1 MEDEQFVIFDLG
13 CEQYGVEISQ
23 VREIIRN
30 KDMTRIP
37 NAPNYVEGVINLRGQ
52 VTTIINLGRRL
63 GFSDEGEGRGE
74 KEGKRIIVVDYEDA
88 PVGMLVDNVRDV
100 KRLSSDDM
108 EELPPLI
115 SKNLEGEFLRSVG
128 KIGEDLI
135 LIVDLN
141 KILSKEE
148 VEGITS

>member
-1 MEDEQFVIFDLG
+1 MKNEQFVIFDLG
-13 CEQYGVEISQ
+13 CEQYGVEIFQ
-23 VREIIRN
+23 VKEIIRL

-37 NAPNYVEGVINLRGQ
+37 NAPDYVEGVINLRGQ
-52 VTTIINLGRRL
+52 VTTVINLGKRL
-63 GFSDEGEGRGE
+63 GFLEEERGE
-74 KEGKRIIVVDYEDA
+74 KEGKRIIVVEYEGA

-100 KRLSSDDM
+100 KRISSDDM

-148 VEGITS
+148 VEGIT

>member
-23 VREIIRN
+23 VREIIRP

-37 NAPNYVEGVINLRGQ
+37 NAPNYVEGVINLRGK

-63 GFSDEGEGRGE
+63 GFLDEGRGE

-88 PVGMLVDNVRDV
+88 PIGMLVDNVRDV

-115 SKNLEGEFLRSVG
+115 SKNLKGEFLRSVG
-128 KIGEDLI
+128 KIGEELI

-148 VEGITS
+148 VEGLSD

>member
-1 MEDEQFVIFDLG
+1 METKQFVIFDLG
-13 CEQYGVEISQ
+13 CEHYGVEISQ
-23 VREIIRN
+23 VREIIRP

-37 NAPNYVEGVINLRGQ
+37 NAPDYVEGVINLRGQ

-63 GFSDEGEGRGE
+63 GFLDEGEGE
-74 KEGKRIIVVDYEDA
+74 KEGKRIIVVEYEGSSI
-88 PVGMLVDNVRDV
+88 GMLVDNVRDV

-115 SKNLEGEFLRSVG
+115 SKNLKGEFLRSVG
-128 KIGEDLI
+128 KIGEELI

-148 VEGITS
+148 VEGLSD

>member
-23 VREIIRN
+23 VREIIRP

-37 NAPNYVEGVINLRGQ
+37 NAPDYVEGVINLRGQ
-52 VTTIINLGRRL
+52 VTTVINLGRRL
-63 GFSDEGEGRGE
+63 GFSDEGRDE
-74 KEGKRIIVVDYEDA
+74 KEGKRIIVIEYEGS
-88 PVGMLVDNVRDV
+88 PIGMLVDNVRDV

-115 SKNLEGEFLRSVG
+115 SKNLKGEFLRSVG
-128 KIGEDLI
+128 KIGEELI

-148 VEGITS
+148 VEGISG